1 MTNMS
6 NLKSMNELD
15 LLRLYTELIEELC
28 NREMTRSSNNPV
40 ADYAEKIVVEC
51 LGLRRAGKEE
61 KGYDARDKRGKKYQI
76 KGRRITRHNKSRQLS
91 VIRNLDEK
99 LFDFLIA
106 VVFDEF
112 FNILEMWK
120 VPYQFVKQNTKWLEH
135 QHGHSFHAKPDVL
148 AAGKGVERIV

>member
-1 MTNMS
+1 MTNIS

-15 LLRLYTELIEELC
+15 LLRLYTELMEELR

-40 ADYAEKIVVEC
+40 ADYAEKIVVER

-76 KGRRITRHNKSRQLS
+76 KARRITRHNQSRQLS

-106 VVFDEF
+106 AVFDEF

-120 VPYQFVKQNTKWLEH
+120 VPYQFVRENSKWLEY
-135 QHGHSFHAKPDVL
+135 QHGHSFRVKPDVL
-148 AAGKGVERIV
+148 VAGKGVERIV